1 MKKQDA
7 IKDAIREMKIADKL
21 LYERTPCTKEE
32 NEKYEK
38 IVLAGGTL
46 PENVYPYK
54 SSINEYTG
62 EFYTAY
68 EPQYTHE
75 EIMEYLALKTYQKTC
90 TIKKLV
96 TAILLL
102 LCIPVAISLLMIL

>member
-1 MKKQDA
+1 MQKQDT
-7 IKDAIREMKIADKL
+7 IKEAIREMKIADKL

-54 SSINEYTG
+54 TSVNEYTG

-75 EIMEYLALKTYQKTC
+75 EIMEYLALKTYKKVSAIKT
-90 TIKKLV
+90 LV
-96 TAILLL
+96 TIVLIL
-102 LCIPVAISLLMIL
+102 LCIPLALSILAIL